1 VPADS
6 GAPGDTGPADAG
18 TAPRAPGA
26 PAPRASG
33 APAAQASGS
42 TSARPG
48 RRRGPRPR
56 HTREQVVE
64 AAIAIADADGL
75 EAVTIRAVAAR
86 LRAGAMSLYSYVP
99 DKQALVYAMV
109 EQVSEELA
117 IPPEPSGDWRADVR
131 WFARQQRA
139 LVHRHPWLI
148 AALSHR
154 QPLGPATLAY
164 LEYMLA
170 VLEPTGLD
178 AGAILEATA
187 LLNGF
192 IINLARAE
200 LTDQVAGTDPA
211 EAAAAVASL
220 QELLA
225 TGRYPRFAAAVASTG
240 LPRADL
246 AAEFDRLLDRA
257 IDGLI
262 PAPPGRPG

>member
-1 VPADS
+1 MSA
-6 GAPGDTGPADAG
+6 DTGAAGSPRPAG
-18 TAPRAPGA
+18 TGVGGGTGPQNSGPAAPRDPGS
-26 PAPRASG
+26 PVSG
-33 APAAQASGS
+33 TSGS
-42 TSARPG
+42 PSPRPG

-75 EAVTIRAVAAR
+75 DAVTIRAVAAR

-109 EQVSEELA
+109 EQVTEELE
-117 IPPEPSGDWRADVR
+117 IPPAPTGDWRADVR
-131 WFARQQRA
+131 WFARHQRA
-139 LVHRHPWLI
+139 LVHRHPWVI

-164 LEYMLA
+164 LEFMLA

-178 AGAILEATA
+178 AGAILETTA

-192 IINLARAE
+192 VINLARAE
-200 LTDQVAGTDPA
+200 LADRDAGSDPA
-211 EAAAAVASL
+211 AAAAAVAGL
-220 QELLA
+220 QDLLA
-225 TGRYPRFAAAVASTG
+225 TGRYPRFAAAIAASG
-240 LPRADL
+240 LQRADL
-246 AAEFDRLLDRA
+246 AAEFDRLLDRI

-262 PAPPGRPG
+262 PRS